1 MDFKTILVIPTVLIY
16 QTLSG
21 CLTMK
26 TRFGRY
32 GHQRRAIS
40 PIIATVLIIA
50 VTLIA
55 AVAIGGFVFGIFGTA
70 SQSAQ
75 IAVTG
80 TSINAAGFGTGTSGT
95 ITCVT
100 TAPATPY
107 ITLANT
113 GTASAQ
119 VTGVTITWAG
129 DNNQFALTAATTCQ
143 IGGAGS
149 ASATTYAQ
157 FVATPKVSQAPVVG
171 STYSGSATLSN

>member
-1 MDFKTILVIPTVLIY
+1 
-16 QTLSG
+16 
-21 CLTMK
+21 MK
-26 TRFGRY
+26 IRNGRY
-32 GHQRRAIS
+32 GQRRAIS

-75 IAVTG
+75 VSVTG
-80 TSINAAGFGTGTSGT
+80 TSIAAANFGTGTAGT

-100 TAPATPY
+100 TAPAVPY

-129 DNNQFALTAATTCQ
+129 ANNAYALTAATTCTV
-143 IGGAGS
+143 GAAGA

-157 FVATPKVSQAPVVG
+157 FIATPKVTIAPVQG
-171 STYSGSATLSN
+171 QAYSGTATLSNGAIILFTGNWQ